1 MNKLYSLIDIF
12 MFIVVKIGFILIDDD
27 MDNDKDL
34 QLFLIEVWEK
44 GLNLIFI
51 GVGKYVDQ

>member
-1 MNKLYSLIDIF
+1 MYSLIDIF